1 MAEGNLIE
9 LIKELRER
17 TGAGLMDCKGAL
29 LANDCD
35 LDRASDYLREKGLA
49 KAAKKAS
56 RIAAEGLAIA
66 KRCERCG
73 SVVVLEVNC
82 ETDFVAKGDAF
93 RALVDEVASVILEKR
108 PANVEE
114 AKELTSELFADA
126 TVKMGEKFDLRRFV
140 VLDSKDSAYIA
151 SYIHMGGKIAV
162 AVALDKEDAELGK
175 GLAMHI
181 AANNPQY
188 LSLDDV
194 APSEVAHEKE
204 VQLEAA
210 KNDPKLADKPA
221 EMLAKIIDAKVT
233 KYYSEMVLGSQIFL
247 MDDSKT
253 VAQVLKEKGINVLK
267 FVRYQVGEGIEK
279 RKDDFASEVMN
290 EVNK

>member
-1 MAEGNLIE
+1 MAENNLIE
-9 LIKELRER
+9 LIKVLRER

-35 LDRASDYLREKGLA
+35 IEKATDWLREKGLA
-49 KAAKKAS
+49 KAAKKAN

-66 KRCERCG
+66 RSCDKCG
-73 SVVVLEVNC
+73 RTVIVEVNC

-93 RALVDEVASVILEKR
+93 RELVDEVAHIIMKNE
-108 PANVEE
+108 PATIEE
-114 AKELTSELFADA
+114 ARELTKDLFTDA
-126 TVKMGEKFDLRRFV
+126 TVKMGEKFELRRFV
-140 VLDSKDSAYIA
+140 VLHKEDGYVA

-162 AVALDKEDAELGK
+162 VVKLDKADEELGK

-188 LSLDDV
+188 LSLNDIAAEDV
-194 APSEVAHEKE
+194 QHEKD

-210 KNDPKLADKPA
+210 KNDPKLASKPA

-233 KYYSEMVLGSQIFL
+233 KYYSEMVLGSQAYL
-247 MDDSKT
+247 LDDTKT
-253 VAQVLKEKGINVLK
+253 VAQVLKEKGVNVLK

-279 RKDDFASEVMN
+279 RKDDFACEVMSQ
-290 EVNK
+290 VK

>member
-35 LDRASDYLREKGLA
+35 LDKASDYLREKGLA

-66 KRCERCG
+66 KKCEKCG

-93 RALVDEVASVILEKR
+93 RALVDSVADVILEKR
-108 PANVEE
+108 PADVNE

-140 VLDSKDSAYIA
+140 VFDSKDATYIA

-188 LSLDDV
+188 LSLNDV
-194 APSEVAHEKE
+194 AAEDVNHEKE

-210 KNDPKLADKPA
+210 KNDPKLAGKPA

-233 KYYSEMVLGSQIFL
+233 KYYSEMVLGSQAFL

-253 VAQVLKEKGINVLK
+253 VAQVLKEKGVNVLK

>member
-9 LIKELRER
+9 LIKVLRDR

-35 LDRASDYLREKGLA
+35 LDKASDWLREKGLA
-49 KAAKKAS
+49 KAAKKAD
-56 RIAAEGLAIA
+56 RIAAEGLALT
-66 KRCERCG
+66 KTCEKCG

-93 RALVDEVASVILEKR
+93 RELVNAVADVILAKR
-108 PANVEE
+108 PASVSE

-126 TVKMGEKFDLRRFV
+126 TVKMGEKFDLRRFDIF
-140 VLDSKDSAYIA
+140 DSEKYGHIY

-188 LSLDDV
+188 LSLNDV
-194 APSEVAHEKE
+194 AASEVEHEKE

-210 KNDPKLADKPA
+210 KNDPKLAGKPA
-221 EMLAKIIDAKVT
+221 EMLSKIIDAKVT
-233 KYYSEMVLGSQIFL
+233 KYYSEMVLGSQVFL

-253 VAQVLKEKGINVLK
+253 VAQVLKEKGINVLR

-279 RKDDFASEVMN
+279 RADDFASEVMSQI
-290 EVNK
+290 K

>member
-35 LDRASDYLREKGLA
+35 LDKASDYLREKGLA

-56 RIAAEGLAIA
+56 RIAAEGLAIS
-66 KRCERCG
+66 KKCEKCG

-93 RALVDEVASVILEKR
+93 RALVENVADVILEKR
-108 PANVEE
+108 PANVSE

-140 VLDSKDSAYIA
+140 VFDSKDAAYVA

-188 LSLDDV
+188 LSLNDV
-194 APSEVAHEKE
+194 AAEDVKHEKE

-210 KNDPKLADKPA
+210 KNDPKLAGKPA

-233 KYYSEMVLGSQIFL
+233 KYYSEMVLGSQAFL

-253 VAQVLKEKGINVLK
+253 VAQVLKEKGVNVLK

>member
-1 MAEGNLIE
+1 MAESLID
-9 LIKELRER
+9 LIKILRER

-35 LDRASDYLREKGLA
+35 LDKASDWLREKGLA

-66 KRCERCG
+66 KVCEKCG
-73 SVVVLEVNC
+73 SVIVIEVNC

-93 RALVDEVASVILEKR
+93 RQLVDQVAGLILKNR
-108 PANVEE
+108 PANLEA
-114 AKELTSELFADA
+114 AKELTQELFTDA
-126 TVKMGEKFDLRRFV
+126 TVKMGEKFDLRRYQIF
-140 VLDSKDSAYIA
+140 DSADSAYIA

-194 APSEVAHEKE
+194 APGDVAHEKE

-210 KNDPKLADKPA
+210 KNDPKLAGKPA
-221 EMLAKIIDAKVT
+221 EMLSKIIDAKVT
-233 KYYSEMVLGSQIFL
+233 KYYSEMVLGSQPFL
-247 MDDSKT
+247 MDDTKT
-253 VAQVLKEKGINVLK
+253 VGQVLKEKGIKVLK

-279 RKDDFASEVMN
+279 RQDDFASEVMSQ
-290 EVNK
+290 VK